1 MDFQLFGQAYFQ
13 MKKRL
18 VIFIITIFME
28 IVVFNANNIE
38 TDHTPCLSVPFYGM
52 LGINR
57 VNQFK
62 TIAII
67 MARLSQWYKN
77 KNGLFAGDY
86 FLQ

>member
-13 MKKRL
+13 LKKRL

-38 TDHTPCLSVPFYGM
+38 TDHTCLSAPFYGM

-57 VNQFK
+57 VYQFK

-67 MARLSQWYKN
+67 MARLSQWDKN